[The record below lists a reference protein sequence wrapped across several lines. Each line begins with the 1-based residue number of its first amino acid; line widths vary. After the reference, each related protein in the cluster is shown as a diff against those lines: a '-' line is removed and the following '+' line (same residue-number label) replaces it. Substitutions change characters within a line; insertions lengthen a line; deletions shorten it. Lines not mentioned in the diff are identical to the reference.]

1 MIFDILKHAELYYP
15 LHEKMKIAF
24 EYLKNNDF
32 DNIEPGTYEIDG
44 ENVYAIVQHYD
55 SKPLSAGKWEAHKK
69 YLDIQYIHSGK
80 EKMGFSNSQ
89 KMIVTQE
96 YNDYNDIM
104 FLKGEGGFLTA
115 EPGSFAIFLPTD
127 IHMPGIA
134 LNLSIP
140 VKKVVVKIRVSS
152 VSELSNT
159 KIEIEKEPVVVPEI
173 KEEEKQPEVNT
184 ERESETKTED
194 NNETVV

>member
-24 EYLKNNDF
+24 DYLKNNDF

-89 KMIVTQE
+89 KMIVTHE
-96 YNDYNDIM
+96 YSDYNDIM
-104 FLKGEGGFLTA
+104 FLKGEGGFLTV

-134 LNLSIP
+134 LNLSTP
-140 VKKVVVKIRVSS
+140 VKKVVVKIRVSGA
-152 VSELSNT
+152 SELSST
-159 KIEIEKEPVVVPEI
+159 KTEIEKEPDIVPEI

-184 ERESETKTED
+184 EGESETKTEG